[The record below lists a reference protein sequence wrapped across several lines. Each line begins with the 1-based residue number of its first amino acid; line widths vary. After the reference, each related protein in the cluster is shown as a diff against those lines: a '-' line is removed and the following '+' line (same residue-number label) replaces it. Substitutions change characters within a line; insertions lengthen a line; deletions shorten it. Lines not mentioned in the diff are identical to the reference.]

1 MITPSFHI
9 RNCPHVRSQEWES
22 NSGQIAVRRVLS
34 PLCHQCS
41 HLCRWFKFRDNTII
55 SVETTCFVFSQNT
68 GSEVDALDLALAH
81 AHAHAGGKVMAWQNN
96 LRTKS
101 KIMISRLLFP
111 LVFRWIYYFQ
121 FERANQINPCFHRPI
136 KRVLLVD
143 VYNNKLLC
151 NGKWRVAR
159 AASLSVKLESTRS
172 LSSGA
177 WSSVL
182 FKNGERCFW
191 QKRTAQ
197 KSLGDERRHTPQQ
210 RNAAL

>member
-1 MITPSFHI
+1 MTPSFHT
-9 RNCPHVRSQEWES
+9 RNCPYVRRQDWES
-22 NSGQIAVRRVLS
+22 NSGQIGVRRVLS

-41 HLCRWFKFRDNTII
+41 HLCRWFEFRDNTII
-55 SVETTCFVFSQNT
+55 FVETTCFVFSQNT
-68 GSEVDALDLALAH
+68 ALGLAL

-96 LRTKS
+96 LRKK

-111 LVFRWIYYFQ
+111 LVFRWVYYFQ

-151 NGKWRVAR
+151 NGKWRVTR
-159 AASLSVKLESTRS
+159 VASLSVELESTRS

-197 KSLGDERRHTPQQ
+197 KSIRNERRLAPQQ
-210 RNAAL
+210 RNSSL